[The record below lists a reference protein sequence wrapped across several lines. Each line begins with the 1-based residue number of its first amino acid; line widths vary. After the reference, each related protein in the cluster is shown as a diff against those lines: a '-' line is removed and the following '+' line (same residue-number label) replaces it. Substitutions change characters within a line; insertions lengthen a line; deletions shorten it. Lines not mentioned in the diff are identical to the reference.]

1 MKALKY
7 INKQTNFL
15 KSDTTSLNS
24 FKKVKVQL

>member
-7 INKQTNFL
+7 INKQTYFL
-15 KSDTTSLNS
+15 KSDTPSLNS